1 MTLAVFLPNWVGDLA
16 MATPTLR
23 ALRRHQ
29 GPAARIV
36 GLVRP
41 GLAEVLAGTPWI
53 DDFIYFD
60 PPSSDPALRTRAVIA
75 RLRAERCQAALLLT
89 NSWRTALVAW
99 AARIERRIGYARAG
113 RGWLLTER
121 LHAPRRGWRY
131 VPTSAVDYYL
141 ELARAWGCR
150 SLDAGLE
157 LATTPDDER
166 AADAVWAAQGWSA
179 ETRVVALNNSGAFGA
194 AKLWPL
200 EHCAEVARELTTR
213 QGVGVLVLCGPQER
227 ESARSIVA
235 RADHPGVASLAEST
249 PSIGLTKACLRRS
262 RLLITTD
269 SGPRHFGT
277 AFDVP
282 VITLFGPTHQAW
294 SETRHPWAVALQE
307 EVPCG
312 PCQRRVCPLGHHRC
326 MRDLRPRRVLAAA
339 EAVLDKPQS
348 GQRRPAA

>member
-23 ALRRHQ
+23 ALRRQQ
-29 GPAARIV
+29 GSGARIV
-36 GLVRP
+36 GVVRS
-41 GLAEVLAGTPWI
+41 GLADVLAGTDWI
-53 DDFIYFD
+53 DDLILYD
-60 PPSSDPALRTRAVIA
+60 PRSSEPPRRTRDVIA

-99 AARIERRIGYARAG
+99 AARIERRIGYARGG
-113 RGWLLTER
+113 RGWLLTQR

-131 VPTSAVDYYL
+131 VPTPAVDYYL

-150 SLDAGLE
+150 SLDPRLE

-166 AADAVWAAQGWSA
+166 AADAVWAAQGWTA

-200 EHCAEVARELTTR
+200 DYCAEVARELAAR
-213 QGVGVLVLCGPQER
+213 HGVGVLLLCGPQER
-227 ESARSIVA
+227 ESARRIA
-235 RADHPGVASLAEST
+235 AQAGCPGVASLAEST
-249 PSIGLTKACLRRS
+249 PSIGLTKACIRRS
-262 RLLITTD
+262 SLLITTD
-269 SGPRHFGT
+269 SGPRHLGT

-294 SETRHPWAVALQE
+294 SETRHPRAVALQE
-307 EVPCG
+307 QVPCG
-312 PCQRRVCPLGHHRC
+312 PCQRRVCPMGHHRC
-326 MRDLRPRRVLAAA
+326 MRDLRPPRVLAAA
-339 EAVLDKPQS
+339 AACLDES
-348 GQRRPAA
+348 RTGRRRPAA